1 MSGWPVLQ
9 PSTHG
14 FPLFGLLLTDFPRSG
29 VSHGRSPKTLAI
41 NPSSL
46 SSFDRLSHH
55 SLSFALECPSIDY
68 QFKGHSRHGLG
79 TKVFSQDFPNFRYGE
94 SFFPSCFAV
103 EVSDSMT
110 WTRDAVFRFTL
121 WYASVVFF
129 IAIANSG
136 LGCNYPPAADSFR
149 PRKSEVNALCSVK
162 PRPTR
167 PYSMNFT
174 KFIPDFLQGCS
185 KIVSTH

>member
-9 PSTHG
+9 SSAHG
-14 FPLFGLLLTDFPRSG
+14 LSLFGLLLIDFPRSG
-29 VSHGRSPKTLAI
+29 VSPGRSPKTLAI

-121 WYASVVFF
+121 WYASVVVFMAITNGAFELQLSTCCRF
-129 IAIANSG
+129 ITSKKKRGECAL
-136 LGCNYPPAADSFR
+136 LGKTTPKTTIFDESR
-149 PRKSEVNALCSVK
+149 
-162 PRPTR
+162 
-167 PYSMNFT
+167 
-174 KFIPDFLQGCS
+174 FIPDYFLQGCS
-185 KIVSTH
+185 NIVSTH